1 MLNELFGYEITKIER
16 LAKGVYLAICK
27 SKLTKV
33 NSARI
38 VSIPIEHEKDAMV
51 SKDCKKIIDLITNAA
66 YQAIILNY
74 DDSDECETINV
85 TFTDEVYKEISDWC
99 KERNLSEY
107 ALFKAVNL
115 FLCDPINEECILR
128 LLKSIELGNGAKA
141 YEIDL
146 EK

>member
-1 MLNELFGYEITKIER
+1 MFNELFGYEINKIER
-16 LAKGVYLAICK
+16 LAKGLYLAICT
-27 SKLTKV
+27 SKLTGV

-38 VSIPIEHEKDAMV
+38 VSIPLEHEREAMV
-51 SKDCKKIIDLITNAA
+51 SKDCAKIIEFITKAA

-74 DDSDECETINV
+74 DDSDKCETIDV
-85 TFTDEVYKEISDWC
+85 FFTDEVYEEIDAWC
-99 KERNLSEY
+99 KKRNLSTY
-107 ALFKAVNL
+107 ALFRAVNL

>member
-1 MLNELFGYEITKIER
+1 MGRVVTGLQS
-16 LAKGVYLAICK
+16 K
-27 SKLTKV
+27 SVT
-33 NSARI
+33 A
-38 VSIPIEHEKDAMV
+38 HE
-51 SKDCKKIIDLITNAA
+51 
-66 YQAIILNY
+66 
-74 DDSDECETINV
+74 SDNTINV

-99 KERNLSEY
+99 KERGLSEY

-141 YEIDL
+141 FEIDF